1 MTNVMKHLDGP
12 RQGGYAENNM
22 VWVEAWKINEKCIN
36 KKSKKKT
43 EESMNKLW
51 ILFMNT
57 IHLNVAPGL
66 SSVLL
71 PKPFKQTR
79 K

>member
-36 KKSKKKT
+36 KKSKKKLKRVWINY
-43 EESMNKLW
+43 ESYLW
-51 ILFMNT
+51 
-57 IHLNVAPGL
+57 
-66 SSVLL
+66 
-71 PKPFKQTR
+71 TR
-79 K
+79 YT

>member
-36 KKSKKKT
+36 KKSKKNWR
-43 EESMNKLW
+43 EYE
-51 ILFMNT
+51 
-57 IHLNVAPGL
+57 
-66 SSVLL
+66 
-71 PKPFKQTR
+71 
-79 K
+79 